1 MRTRWLVTYDI
12 SDPGRLRRVY
22 RILRGY
28 GDWLQLSVF
37 RCELS
42 ARERVV
48 LQRLLEEQINHREDQ
63 VVFVNLGPA
72 SGRGGEAI
80 ASTGRVLVE
89 KNRAVVF

>member
-63 VVFVNLGPA
+63 VLFVNLGPA

-80 ASTGRVLVE
+80 ASIGRVLVE
-89 KNRAVVF
+89 KKRAVVF